1 MRLVVLAARG
11 VLSLAAAGADRVS
24 YRVADGAAAPVVSS
38 HGIGGVRFGTPKSM
52 AVKELTGLLGSPTKR
67 FASNGCGPNYTEV
80 EWSHL
85 YAEFRRD
92 RLTGF
97 RYVRGGWEG
106 HVVTPVAERRMLPRL
121 MTSNGVS
128 LASTL
133 GQVRRRYG
141 TLTVVGTDRWRS
153 RDGLIFYVSYLVT
166 QPAPPNSRIVEI
178 KYGTCGDW

>member
-1 MRLVVLAARG
+1 
-11 VLSLAAAGADRVS
+11 
-24 YRVADGAAAPVVSS
+24 
-38 HGIGGVRFGTPKSM
+38 
-52 AVKELTGLLGSPTKR
+52 
-67 FASNGCGPNYTEV
+67 
-80 EWSHL
+80 
-85 YAEFRRD
+85 
-92 RLTGF
+92 
-97 RYVRGGWEG
+97 
-106 HVVTPVAERRMLPRL
+106 